1 MATTSALTTSAE
13 SHTLAITAEI
23 IRQTYSTSV
32 NTASGC
38 AEIERKLREV
48 MINPT
53 LTSPSAKLEKMTDLI
68 LRIKSKP
75 ITDFS
80 NLSQPSSE
88 SASKSANL
96 CSQQE
101 FIDNFSPETCDLS
114 KLFIS
119 GKYPDLLD
127 FLTTTT
133 SRSNKLVDA
142 IDELLKK
149 IGNIIKSDF
158 PDETKV
164 SKIKLVLI

>member
-88 SASKSANL
+88 STNL